1 MVQNWS
7 QVADLGMTLVVRT
20 AADPEAMVAAV
31 RAQVAAVNPR
41 IAIFDAKTMDQ
52 VISDSLWSLNLYR
65 WLIGWFAVLT
75 LVLSAVGLSGV
86 IAYSVAARRREW
98 ALRLALGST
107 PRAIAQIVLR
117 QGLALGSAGIVFGG
131 ILSLVALLG
140 VAWLPVTGG
149 ALVRVFAA
157 VALVVMSLALA
168 AAGLPA
174 LRVGR
179 IEPAA
184 ALRHE

>member
-1 MVQNWS
+1 MDEV
-7 QVADLGMTLVVRT
+7 VA
-20 AADPEAMVAAV
+20 
-31 RAQVAAVNPR
+31 
-41 IAIFDAKTMDQ
+41 
-52 VISDSLWSLNLYR
+52 DSLWRLNLYR

-107 PRAIAQIVLR
+107 PREVAQMVLR
-117 QGLALGSAGIVFGG
+117 HGLALGSAGIAAGG
-131 ILSLVALLG
+131 ILSLVALRG
-140 VAWLPVTGG
+140 ISWLPVTGNV
-149 ALVRVFAA
+149 LLQVFTA
-157 VALVVMSLALA
+157 VALVVLSVALA

-179 IEPAA
+179 IAPAA